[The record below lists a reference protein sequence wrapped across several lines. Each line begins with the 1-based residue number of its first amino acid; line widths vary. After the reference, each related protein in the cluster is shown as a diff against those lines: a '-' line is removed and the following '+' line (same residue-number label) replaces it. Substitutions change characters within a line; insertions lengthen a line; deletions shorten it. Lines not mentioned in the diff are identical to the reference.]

1 MPTFEGYYNPEARA
15 ECYRYADEANIKGQ
29 VCQYPA
35 KIINDVVGKINER
48 CAKVV
53 YFDPVAQS
61 PDQCIKDVW
70 DAKCDTLQN
79 LHRCTAFY

>member
-1 MPTFEGYYNPEARA
+1 MPTFEGYYDPKARE
-15 ECYRYADEANIKGQ
+15 ECYRLAEEVNIKGQ

-53 YFDPVAQS
+53 AFDYVGDTT
-61 PDQCIKDVW
+61 DQCIKSVW
-70 DAKCDTLQN
+70 DADCYALQN
-79 LHRCTAFY
+79 LPHCQAFY